1 MGKNGTQ
8 LLRHCVHILVRVTSD
23 LFAVRLSGIG
33 CFLPSVPSVPN
44 VKYHIQLVLS
54 YDSISLAIGFVI
66 LALLFIL
73 IFFKLVTFK
82 LLMQALGRL

>member
-33 CFLPSVPSVPN
+33 YFLLSTLSVSYITWN
-44 VKYHIQLVLS
+44 WFCRKIQYHVQPVL
-54 YDSISLAIGFVI
+54 
-66 LALLFIL
+66 
-73 IFFKLVTFK
+73 
-82 LLMQALGRL
+82 

>member
-33 CFLPSVPSVPN
+33 YSLLRTLSVSYITWN
-44 VKYHIQLVLS
+44 WFCLKIQCHVQPVL
-54 YDSISLAIGFVI
+54 
-66 LALLFIL
+66 
-73 IFFKLVTFK
+73 
-82 LLMQALGRL
+82 

>member
-33 CFLPSVPSVPN
+33 YFLLSTISVSYTTWN
-44 VKYHIQLVLS
+44 WFCLKIQYHVQAVL
-54 YDSISLAIGFVI
+54 
-66 LALLFIL
+66 
-73 IFFKLVTFK
+73 
-82 LLMQALGRL
+82 

>member
-33 CFLPSVPSVPN
+33 FSSKCTFCPNLIYHMQSV
-44 VKYHIQLVLS
+44 L
-54 YDSISLAIGFVI
+54 
-66 LALLFIL
+66 
-73 IFFKLVTFK
+73 
-82 LLMQALGRL
+82 RLDIMCYRFRHFSPV

>member
-33 CFLPSVPSVPN
+33 YFLLSTLSVSYITWN
-44 VKYHIQLVLS
+44 RFCRKIQYHVQPVL
-54 YDSISLAIGFVI
+54 
-66 LALLFIL
+66 
-73 IFFKLVTFK
+73 
-82 LLMQALGRL
+82 

>member
-33 CFLPSVPSVPN
+33 YFLPSVLSVPN
-44 VKYHIQLVLS
+44 LILYHMQLVLS
-54 YDSISLAIGFVI
+54 YDSISRAISFVI
-66 LALLFIL
+66 LSLLLIL
-73 IFFKLVTFK
+73 SC
-82 LLMQALGRL
+82 LLSTC